1 MLESFLLTSRETLE
15 ASLVVGIVMA
25 YLARTNNPQYK
36 KNVYYGI
43 IAGILL
49 SIASAFIFTVIAG
62 GFSGKGEEIFEGT
75 TMLIGSFLLTT
86 MILWMMRQRHISRH
100 IESKVQKYVSHENGF
115 FSHFGIFSLIFI
127 AILREGVETV
137 IFLNAASFSGGA
149 NFLGGTLG
157 ILAALITGYLFF
169 MSALKINL
177 RKLFGLSSI
186 LLILFAAGLVAHG
199 IHEFEE
205 AGLVS
210 GLITPLFDIN
220 PPVRPDGSFSLLHE
234 NGIFGSFFK
243 GMFGYNGNP
252 SLLEVMAYLG
262 YLGAILVLYLK
273 IERDNRLGMK
283 R

>member
-1 MLESFLLTSRETLE
+1 MIESFLLTSRETLE

-25 YLARTNNPQYK
+25 YLTRTNNTQYK

-43 IAGILL
+43 IGGILA
-49 SIASAFIFTVIAG
+49 SIAAAFIFTAIAG
-62 GFSGKGEEIFEGT
+62 GFSGSSEEIFEGT

-86 MILWMMRQRHISRH
+86 MILWMMRQRQISKH
-100 IESKVQKYVSHENGF
+100 IESKVERHLGHENKM
-115 FSHFGIFSLIFI
+115 FSRLGIFSLIFI

-137 IFLNAASFSGGA
+137 IFLNAASYSGGA

-157 ILAALITGYLFF
+157 IIAALITGYLFF

-177 RKLFGLSSI
+177 RKLFGFSSI
-186 LLILFAAGLVAHG
+186 LLILFAAGLAAQGV
-199 IHEFEE
+199 HEFEE

-210 GLITPLFDIN
+210 GIISPLFDIN
-220 PPVRPDGSFSLLHE
+220 PPVRADGSYPLLHE
-234 NGIFGSFFK
+234 KGILGSFFK

-252 SLLEVMAYLG
+252 SLLEAMAYLG

-283 R
+283 G

>member
-1 MLESFLLTSRETLE
+1 MESFLLTSRETLE

-25 YLARTNNPQYK
+25 YLTRTNNTQYK

-43 IAGILL
+43 IGGILA
-49 SIASAFIFTVIAG
+49 SIAAAFIFTAIAG
-62 GFSGKGEEIFEGT
+62 GFSGSSEEIFEGT

-86 MILWMMRQRHISRH
+86 MILWMMRQRQISKH
-100 IESKVQKYVSHENGF
+100 IESKVERHLGHENKM
-115 FSHFGIFSLIFI
+115 FSRLGIFSLIFI

-137 IFLNAASFSGGA
+137 IFLNAASYSGGA

-157 ILAALITGYLFF
+157 IIAALITGYLFF

-177 RKLFGLSSI
+177 RKLFGFSSI
-186 LLILFAAGLVAHG
+186 LLILFAAGLAAQGV
-199 IHEFEE
+199 HEFEE

-210 GLITPLFDIN
+210 GIISPLFDIN
-220 PPVRPDGSFSLLHE
+220 PPVRADGSYPLLHE
-234 NGIFGSFFK
+234 KGILGSFFK

-252 SLLEVMAYLG
+252 SLLEAMAYLG

-283 R
+283 G